1 MHGRICSSRNC
12 LNEPLQVFKGRDMAR
27 YTGPRVKVLRSL
39 GLDLPGLT
47 SKSMQRRPSKPGQ
60 HGAKRKGRKSDYGNQ
75 LSEKQKIRF
84 NYGIGER
91 QLRRYMKE
99 ARRSKQATG
108 DKLAELLER
117 RLDNVVFRA
126 GYAKT
131 IPQARQ
137 LVNHAHF
144 IVNGKKVDIPS
155 YRVNVGDK
163 ITLRTASENL
173 GVIIESLESPSLTR
187 PEWVDVD
194 AGKKLANIKSMPTRD
209 SIPFELD
216 LQAVVE
222 FYSKRM

>member
-1 MHGRICSSRNC
+1 
-12 LNEPLQVFKGRDMAR
+12 MAR
-27 YTGPRVKVLRSL
+27 FTGPRVKVLRSL

-47 SKSMQRRPSKPGQ
+47 SKSMQRRPNRPGQ
-60 HGAKRKGRKSDYGNQ
+60 HGAKRKGRKSDFGAQ
-75 LSEKQKIRF
+75 LTEKQKIRY

-117 RLDNVVFRA
+117 RLDNVIFRA

-144 IVNGKKVDIPS
+144 TVNGKKVDIPS
-155 YRVNVGDK
+155 FRVHSGDK
-163 ITLRTASENL
+163 IVLRTKS
-173 GVIIESLESPSLTR
+173 ESLAIVVESMESPSLAR
-187 PEWVDVD
+187 PEWIDVDVS
-194 AGKKLANIKSMPTRD
+194 KKTAQVKSMPTRE

-222 FYSKRM
+222 YYSKRM